1 MNRKKFLQSSA
12 LAIASTSILSKC
24 NFSFLPNNS
33 YSGKFTG
40 DNFSVAHKH
49 LWNID
54 EKEFQNLKVDSE
66 LDLIVVGGGLSG
78 LSSAYMS
85 EVEKILVLEQ
95 AKELGGNAK
104 SQEWG
109 DLRYA
114 IGSAYFTELSE
125 DDPVLKFYK
134 DMGMDKLWTK
144 IGERDEIYFH
154 GNKLFRKL
162 NEIDDAQM
170 KLLPEKMKKY
180 SGNRFPYLPYSK
192 KLSISE
198 QEFKYL
204 DNSSLTEVL
213 KKDYGSNLSPALI
226 SYLETYARA
235 SFGSTASEMSAYAFL
250 NFISPEFE
258 SHIYCFQGGN
268 NFTVR
273 LLTEKLLARK
283 TILKTSNIVLSVQN
297 KDKQV
302 EVISL
307 DLSTHSLKKYLAKKV
322 ILGAQKFVA
331 KRIVKD
337 IPKNQLEAMNEMK
350 YRTYF
355 VANVL
360 LKNRPKQVW
369 YDAYFLNTGDGFASD
384 VVLADYATDEAN
396 RKKYTALTIYMPY
409 AMDGKRAEVLSKS
422 SSPELEK
429 NYFQE
434 LKSNIATEIARYQEK
449 LEFKTEDI
457 YDINITR
464 WGHALILAGKGQFS
478 RNVFTNASAPIGNI
492 FFANQDKIGVPCVE
506 AAFTSAMM
514 TASEAGILNKKFQ

>member
-1 MNRKKFLQSSA
+1 MKRKEFIQSSA
-12 LAIASTSILSKC
+12 LAIASASILSKC
-24 NFSFLPNNS
+24 NFSFLPNNP

-40 DNFSVAHKH
+40 DNFATAHKH

-54 EKEFQNLKVDSE
+54 EKEFQNLKIDSE
-66 LDLIVVGGGLSG
+66 FDLIVIGGGLSG

-85 EVEKILVLEQ
+85 DVERILVLEQ
-95 AKELGGNAK
+95 AKEFGGNAK

-114 IGSAYFTELSE
+114 IGSAYFTQLDES
-125 DDPVLKFYK
+125 DPVLKFYK

-144 IGERDEIYFH
+144 IGERDEVYFH
-154 GNKLFRKL
+154 GDKMFRKL
-162 NEIDDAQM
+162 NEIDDPQM

-192 KLSISE
+192 KLAISE

-204 DNSSLTEVL
+204 DNNSLIDVL
-213 KKDYGSNLSPALI
+213 KKDYGASLSSVLI

-273 LLTEKLLARK
+273 LLIEKLLARK
-283 TILKTSNIVLSVQN
+283 SILKTSNIILSVQN
-297 KDKQV
+297 KNNLV
-302 EVISL
+302 EVIAL
-307 DLSTHSLKKYLAKKV
+307 DLPTHSLKKYSAKKV
-322 ILGAQKFVA
+322 ILGCQKFVA

-337 IPKNQLEAMNEMK
+337 IPKPQLEAMNEMK

-355 VANVL
+355 VANIL
-360 LKNRPKQVW
+360 LKNRPKQNW

-384 VVLADYATDEAN
+384 AVLADYATPEQN
-396 RKKYTALTIYMPY
+396 RKNYSSLTVYMPY

-422 SSPELEK
+422 SSPESEK
-429 NYFQE
+429 KYFE
-434 LKSNIATEIARYQEK
+434 EIKNSIATEIAKYQEK
-449 LEFKTEDI
+449 LEFKTSDI
-457 YDINITR
+457 HDINITR

-492 FFANQDKIGVPCVE
+492 YFANQDKIGVPCVE

-514 TASEAGILNKKFQ
+514 ASTEAGILNKKFQ